1 MAARPGTG
9 ARVSPALTNLAPD
22 RRVNPER
29 PLVKTCLVV
38 DDSRV
43 IRKVSRRILEDLGFE
58 VAEAA
63 DGVEAMAWCSAV
75 MPDVVLLDWLMPGMD
90 GMEFLKRL
98 RAEPGGDRPKV
109 VFCSSETA
117 IERIRE
123 ALDAGADEYIMKP
136 FDGAIV
142 AGKLAFLDLAA

>member
-1 MAARPGTG
+1 MAG
-9 ARVSPALTNLAPD
+9 APEAL
-22 RRVNPER
+22 
-29 PLVKTCLVV
+29 KTCLVV

-63 DGVEAMAWCSAV
+63 DGVEAMAWCTAV
-75 MPDVVLLDWLMPGMD
+75 MPDAILLDWRMPAMD
-90 GMEFLKRL
+90 GLEFVKKL

-109 VFCSSETA
+109 LFCSVENE
-117 IERIRE
+117 IESIRD

-136 FDGAIV
+136 FDGGIV
-142 AGKLAFLDLAA
+142 AGKLDYLGLLA

>member
-1 MAARPGTG
+1 
-9 ARVSPALTNLAPD
+9 L
-22 RRVNPER
+22 
-29 PLVKTCLVV
+29 KTCLVV

-75 MPDVVLLDWLMPGMD
+75 MPDAILLDWLMPVMD
-90 GMEFLKRL
+90 GLEFVRRL
-98 RAEPGGDRPKV
+98 RAEPGGTAPRV
-109 VFCSSETA
+109 IFCSCETD
-117 IERIRE
+117 IPRIRE

-142 AGKLAFLDLAA
+142 ASKLAYLGLLRDLAA